1 MTGAAMKAVG
11 FALLVLLGVL
21 LAIGLDRQLGESSNE
36 PFPTSQPTATLGPEG
51 CEPDRDA
58 IQAALNAYH
67 TRNGNWPTADGQPA
81 DIDWDKLVPAFL
93 PYIPHTD
100 SNCDWQVDSNPIGT
114 ICLAHPC

>member
-1 MTGAAMKAVG
+1 MKAIG
-11 FALLVLLGVL
+11 FALLILLGVL

-51 CEPDRDA
+51 CQPDKDA
-58 IQAALNAYH
+58 IQAALSAYH
-67 TRNGNWPTADGQPA
+67 TRNGNWPTADGQPG
-81 DIDWDKLVPAFL
+81 DILWDKLVPAFL

-100 SNCDWQVDSNPIGT
+100 SNCDWQVNSNPYGE